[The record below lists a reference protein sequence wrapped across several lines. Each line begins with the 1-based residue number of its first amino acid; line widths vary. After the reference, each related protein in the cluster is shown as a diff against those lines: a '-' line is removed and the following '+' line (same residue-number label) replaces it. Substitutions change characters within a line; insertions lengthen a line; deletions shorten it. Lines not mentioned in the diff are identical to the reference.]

1 MKYLKLIIGC
11 LLIAIGYNLFVLP
24 NNYVSFGTDG
34 MAILF
39 KDIINIP
46 IPLIILIINMIIIF
60 VSLLINMKNTYKY
73 LIPSLLIPLFMV
85 ATSYFNVSLELP
97 EQVLT
102 ILVSSI
108 FIGFGYAFIYQSGY
122 KAGTIY
128 LIEEDLGDFT
138 KIHTQIYSAIV
149 DILIIM
155 IFVFQQSYQA
165 AIYSLFIV
173 VVTRMIINKAR
184 YNINDSKMFYVITSK
199 EKEVKHYIMSTLG
212 YELTELDV
220 KGGFTQEKKSIILSV
235 ISAKDY
241 YKLKTGIMD
250 IDKHAFVAITDT
262 YDVINRKA
270 F

>member
-11 LLIAIGYNLFVLP
+11 LLIAISYNIFIIP

-39 KDIINIP
+39 RDMINIP
-46 IPLIILIINMIIIF
+46 IPLIILIFNMIIIF
-60 VSLLINMKNTYKY
+60 VSLLINMKNSYKY
-73 LIPSLLIPLFMV
+73 LIPSLLIPLFMI
-85 ATSYFNVSLELP
+85 ATSYINVTFELP
-97 EQVLT
+97 EQILTVL
-102 ILVSSI
+102 ISAI
-108 FIGFGYAFIYQSGY
+108 FIGFGYSFVYQSGY

-138 KIHTQIYSAIV
+138 RIHTQIYSAIIDV
-149 DILIIM
+149 LIII
-155 IFVFQQSYQA
+155 IFMFQRDYQV
-165 AIYSLFIV
+165 AIYSLFIIV
-173 VVTRMIINKAR
+173 LSRYIINKAR

-199 EKEVKHYIMSTLG
+199 EKEVKHYILSTLG

-220 KGGFTQEKKSIILSV
+220 KGGFTNKKKSILLSV
-235 ISAKDY
+235 ISSKDY

-250 IDKHAFVAITDT
+250 IDDKAFVAITDT